1 MTAVLTSGDGLS
13 ASSARDVRDVLGR
26 SILTDGLDLVL
37 DLDRSGG
44 SYLVDARDGTRYLD
58 MFTFFASSA
67 LGMNHPALTD
77 AAFRAEL
84 AQAAVNKPSNSD
96 VYSVPMARF
105 VQTFAR
111 VLGDPALP
119 HLFFVDG
126 GALAVENALKVAFD
140 WKSRLNESRGIDP
153 ALGTR
158 VLHLRGAFHGRSGYT
173 MSLTNTDPNKVARFP
188 KFDWPRIDA
197 PVVTPDADIVALERE
212 SLRQARAAFEAYPH
226 DIACFI
232 AEPIQGEGGDRHM
245 RPEFFAAMREL
256 CVEYDALLIFDEVQ
270 TGVGMTGTPWA
281 YQQLGVTPDV
291 VAFGKKAQVCGVMA
305 GGRVDD
311 VPDNVFRVSSR
322 INSTWGGNLT
332 DMVRARRILEVIVP
346 GPHGDGEIERGDDA
360 DDPQRMPV
368 LHEPVAGPLRGDGAP
383 VQLARET
390 DRELADIDHLLHF
403 AEGFG
408 GDLAGLDGHQRAQIG
423 LVLDEQLTQPGHERA
438 AHRCRGGAP
447 RGKGLRRFG
456 DRRIRIGGGALR
468 NGEEHFAGDG
478 RAGVQAVVA
487 GLTQC
492 DVGTDGLQRGTHAV
506 AELIGSREEILHLR
520 LKGSHDAAFS

>member
-13 ASSARDVRDVLGR
+13 EDSARDVRDVLGR

-44 SYLVDARDGTRYLD
+44 SYLVDARDGSRYLD

-77 AAFRAEL
+77 PAFRAEL

-197 PVVTPDADIVALERE
+197 VAHEDQW
-212 SLRQARAAFEAYPH
+212 RQ
-226 DIACFI
+226 FI
-232 AEPIQGEGGDRHM
+232 ALTP
-245 RPEFFAAMREL
+245 
-256 CVEYDALLIFDEVQ
+256 AL
-270 TGVGMTGTPWA
+270 TG
-281 YQQLGVTPDV
+281 
-291 VAFGKKAQVCGVMA
+291 
-305 GGRVDD
+305 
-311 VPDNVFRVSSR
+311 
-322 INSTWGGNLT
+322 
-332 DMVRARRILEVIVP
+332 
-346 GPHGDGEIERGDDA
+346 
-360 DDPQRMPV
+360 
-368 LHEPVAGPLRGDGAP
+368 
-383 VQLARET
+383 
-390 DRELADIDHLLHF
+390 
-403 AEGFG
+403 
-408 GDLAGLDGHQRAQIG
+408 
-423 LVLDEQLTQPGHERA
+423 
-438 AHRCRGGAP
+438 
-447 RGKGLRRFG
+447 
-456 DRRIRIGGGALR
+456 
-468 NGEEHFAGDG
+468 
-478 RAGVQAVVA
+478 
-487 GLTQC
+487 
-492 DVGTDGLQRGTHAV
+492 
-506 AELIGSREEILHLR
+506 
-520 LKGSHDAAFS
+520 

>member
-13 ASSARDVRDVLGR
+13 AGSARDVRDVLGR

-197 PVVTPDADIVALERE
+197 PVVSPGVDIVALERE

-245 RPEFFAAMREL
+245 RPEFFAAMRDL

-311 VPDNVFRVSSR
+311 VADNVFRVSSR

-332 DMVRARRILEVIVP
+332 DMVRARRILEVIEA
-346 GPHGDGEIERGDDA
+346 DGLIDNTV
-360 DDPQRMPV
+360 RMGWYLV
-368 LHEPVAGPLRGDGAP
+368 GQLRC
-383 VQLARET
+383 LANE
-390 DRELADIDHLLHF
+390 F
-403 AEGFG
+403 SS
-408 GDLAGLDGHQRAQIG
+408 
-423 LVLDEQLTQPGHERA
+423 LVLD
-438 AHRCRGGAP
+438 P
-447 RGKGLRRFG
+447 RGRGLMCAFSMPSAAQRDEVIKRLWQRHVILLASGTDSVRF
-456 DRRIRIGGGALR
+456 RPALTVSR
-468 NGEEHFAGDG
+468 TEIDEA
-478 RAGVQAVVA
+478 VQAVR
-487 GLTQC
+487 
-492 DVGTDGLQRGTHAV
+492 DVL
-506 AELIGSREEILHLR
+506 
-520 LKGSHDAAFS
+520 AAF